1 MDGKPFEIL
10 AECEMPAFPTGAD
23 IARVMDQIESARR
36 SRPEVVR
43 TTVNPPAIYRER
55 RYVLPTRLV
64 VWAEDAAGA
73 LRAAAEVLANAGL
86 LCRTILPSSRAVGDA
101 EAPPPPEPVPP
112 GRLTARRRAPA
123 TGRPNTGKRRRR
135 PRTPAPK
142 GVARRRTRHR

>member
-123 TGRPNTGKRRRR
+123 TGRPTGKRRRR

-142 GVARRRTRHR
+142 GAARRRTRHR

>member
-73 LRAAAEVLANAGL
+73 LRGQRRVVAQDGDLDLGPLGGFQDRLPGFGLNLAIVN
-86 LCRTILPSSRAVGDA
+86 S
-101 EAPPPPEPVPP
+101 
-112 GRLTARRRAPA
+112 
-123 TGRPNTGKRRRR
+123 
-135 PRTPAPK
+135 
-142 GVARRRTRHR
+142 

>member
-1 MDGKPFEIL
+1 
-10 AECEMPAFPTGAD
+10 MPAFPTGAD

-43 TTVNPPAIYRER
+43 TTVNPLAIYRER

-86 LCRTILPSSRAVGDA
+86 PCRTILPSSRALGDA
-101 EAPPPPEPVPP
+101 EVPSPPEPVA

-123 TGRPNTGKRRRR
+123 AGRPTREASGKEDQE
-135 PRTPAPK
+135 ASS
-142 GVARRRTRHR
+142 